1 MSILRVILISV
12 AGLVVTAAVV
22 GAIVVFT
29 LPGGALRGLPDAAG
43 PSTPLARY
51 ATAAP
56 VTPAT
61 TPAGPA
67 LSALADPAWVTAT
80 ARKTGIPS
88 RALAAY
94 AGVAISFESRACGIG
109 WNTLAGIGEIE
120 SRHGTIFGGAIAAD
134 GTATPAIF
142 GVPLSGGAVA
152 NIPDSDK
159 GVIDGDATIDRAVGP
174 MQLIPEAWRNW
185 HADGNADGVQDPQ
198 NIDDA
203 TLAAAG
209 YLCRAGGKALD
220 TEKGWRQAV
229 LAYNGS
235 QQYLD
240 DVIRY
245 STGYASDVA
254 PAK

>member
-1 MSILRVILISV
+1 MTILRVILISA
-12 AGLVVTAAVV
+12 AGLMVTVAVIGAVV
-22 GAIVVFT
+22 LFA
-29 LPGGALRGLPDAAG
+29 LPGGGGFLGLPDAAG
-43 PSTPLARY
+43 PATPLARF

-56 VTPAT
+56 VSAAT
-61 TPAGPA
+61 APAGPA
-67 LSALADPAWVTAT
+67 LSTLADPAWVAAT
-80 ARKTGIPS
+80 ARKTGIPP

-94 AGVAISFESRACGIG
+94 AGVAISFESRECGIG

-120 SRHGTIFGGAIAAD
+120 SRHGTIFGGRIAAD

-142 GVPLSGGAVA
+142 GVPLDGGAIA

-159 GVIDGDATIDRAVGP
+159 GVIDGDSTIDRAVGP

-203 TLAAAG
+203 TLAAAA
-209 YLCRAGGKALD
+209 YLCRAGGKTVA
-220 TEKGWRQAV
+220 TESSWRQAV
-229 LAYNGS
+229 LAYNRS
-235 QQYLD
+235 QQYLN

-245 STGYASDVA
+245 STGYARA
-254 PAK
+254 AAAN